1 LTSVIY
7 IAILANIDLLANQRK
22 TIMHGASVTEVK
34 NKFGQILEMAMT
46 EPIAI
51 EKNGRQVVVMM
62 SMSEYQRLLEIE
74 DRYWGEI
81 ALKAIEDGFLTVN
94 DTKAWIERKLDV
106 KAID

>member
-1 LTSVIY
+1 MY
-7 IAILANIDLLANQRK
+7 
-22 TIMHGASVTEVK
+22 GAAATEVK
-34 NKFGQILEMAMT
+34 NKFGQILEKAMT

-51 EKNGRQVVVMM
+51 EKNGRKVAVMM

-81 ALKAIEDGFLTVN
+81 ALKAIEDGFLTDN
-94 DTKAWIERKLDV
+94 DTRAWIERKLDV

>member
-1 LTSVIY
+1 MTSVIY

-22 TIMHGASVTEVK
+22 TIMHGASATEVK